1 MRRIRLSRLV
11 AAPFA
16 WMAQRR
22 WLWWIHTFLRSSLP
36 VRALATMRSTMP
48 KGLRFERSEAWHLIV
63 ENVSENS
70 KSYRS
75 QSSVGPG
82 VNVLGY
88 LRGEFGLAESARM
101 YARALIE
108 GGYKVAL
115 NNIDLD
121 LPHSWNDRSLDPW
134 ISESSPYP
142 NSIVFINPDFFELA
156 LKKIGSE
163 RSVGHRLIACW
174 FWELET
180 IPEQWHAVI
189 EQVDEIMVASTFVE
203 EAFRRSTDKPILRVP
218 LPVCPMSTS
227 SLERKDFGL
236 EAGKFTFLC
245 MFDFH
250 SSIERKN
257 PFAVIEAFRTAFPPH
272 RTDVSLLI
280 KTSNGQSAVHQLK
293 RLLKAASADS
303 RILVRDDVIP
313 KAHVQALL
321 RCCDAYV
328 SLHRAE
334 GFGLGMAEAMALGKP
349 VIATGWSG
357 NMDFMDAE
365 NSIPVQYRLIPIPP
379 GDYPFSEGARWAD
392 ADVEAAAAAMAKV
405 VEEPGFANRL
415 GKSAAE
421 SIRENLSP
429 SRVAEEIHHWLSRP
443 RASGIGIQ

>member
-1 MRRIRLSRLV
+1 
-11 AAPFA
+11 
-16 WMAQRR
+16 
-22 WLWWIHTFLRSSLP
+22 
-36 VRALATMRSTMP
+36 MRSTMP
-48 KGLRFERSEAWHLIV
+48 KGLRFERSEAWNSSAENTHK
-63 ENVSENS
+63 NVSFAS
-70 KSYRS
+70 T
-75 QSSVGPG
+75 QPVGPG

-115 NNIDLD
+115 KNIDLD

-134 ISESSPYP
+134 IGESSPYSS
-142 NSIVFINPDFFELA
+142 SIVFINPDFFEVA
-156 LKKIGSE
+156 LKKAGSE
-163 RSVGHRLIACW
+163 RLAGHRLIACW

-180 IPEQWHAVI
+180 IPEQWRAAI
-189 EQVDEIMVASTFVE
+189 ELVDEIMVASTFVE

-218 LPVCPMSTS
+218 LPVYPIAASG
-227 SLERKDFGL
+227 LERRDFGL
-236 EAGKFTFLC
+236 DAGKFIFLC

-280 KTSNGQSAVHQLK
+280 KTTNGQSAVQQLK
-293 RLLKAASADS
+293 RLLKAASVDP
-303 RILVRDDVIP
+303 RVLVRDDVIP
-313 KAHVQALL
+313 KMHVQALQ

-357 NMDFMDAE
+357 NMDFMDAH
-365 NSIPVQYRLIPIPP
+365 NSIPVQYQLIPIPP

-392 ADVEAAAAAMAKV
+392 PDVEAAAAAMVKV
-405 VEEPGFANRL
+405 VEEPDFAKRL
-415 GKSAAE
+415 GKSAAD
-421 SIRENLSP
+421 SVRENLSP
-429 SRVAEEIHHWLSRP
+429 SRVAGDIHHWLSRP
-443 RASGIGIQ
+443 PASCVEVQ